1 MIRARWWREIEKGL
15 EELQD
20 TGKVLDGPGQP
31 DQDWRPR
38 VRASLESRVAYPT
51 PEQWSAFDAQVEER
65 LRQERLADEAR
76 KAAEQAR
83 GKQQQQEE
91 LVRREEEV
99 GLQKEPTWQDLVE
112 KIQQMNENAARAV
125 KEMTRGL
132 QGLTFLK
139 TDDRVTEEETLQDRV
154 ESESVPAGSE
164 TDEQRPGGRKQVTRS
179 PRRVRI

>member
-1 MIRARWWREIEKGL
+1 MIRARWWREVETAL
-15 EELQD
+15 AALPSTERLM
-20 TGKVLDGPGQP
+20 DGPGQP

-51 PEQWSAFDAQVEER
+51 PEQWSAFDAQMEER

-76 KAAEQAR
+76 KATEQTR

-91 LVRREEEV
+91 LLQREEEV

-112 KIQQMNENAARAV
+112 RIQQMNENAARAV
-125 KEMTRGL
+125 KEMTRRM
-132 QGLTFLK
+132 QGLRILK
-139 TDDRVTEEETLQDRV
+139 TDDRVTEKETLQDRGG
-154 ESESVPAGSE
+154 SESAPAGPE
-164 TDEQRPGGRKQVTRS
+164 TDEQRPGARKRVTRS